1 MAVMADSGL
10 DNKPKKKAAPIR
22 VVLRRLPYTMKKEEL
37 LAQLGPLPEY
47 EGFQFVEADP
57 STLPW
62 AFARAYLAFSDEGD
76 VLSFRDR
83 FNGYV
88 FVDAAGTESMAI
100 VELAPNVKLAKQN
113 RENAQKE
120 DSKCST
126 VHDDVEYKKF
136 LEERNNPTKT
146 EIIPLDQRLKEL
158 EEREK
163 RLKESA
169 IQETPLTLF
178 MVKKYGD
185 RVQKQM
191 EKRRQRD
198 DDRRSRYRDQDNA
211 QTRSRTVKHDIVK
224 TKRQPNNNKPSP
236 STVQQ
241 TDGPGPKQVEVRE
254 KKPKAQ
260 FKQLPI
266 VSPAPSTTSTLTTSM
281 TSTTST
287 TPTTPMASTTSETI
301 GSVEN
306 KSSRRNKERPER
318 AIYQPNA
325 RRRDGNAK

>member
-1 MAVMADSGL
+1 MPNERDQM
-10 DNKPKKKAAPIR
+10 
-22 VVLRRLPYTMKKEEL
+22 
-37 LAQLGPLPEY
+37 
-47 EGFQFVEADP
+47 
-57 STLPW
+57 
-62 AFARAYLAFSDEGD
+62 
-76 VLSFRDR
+76 FRDR

-241 TDGPGPKQVEVRE
+241 TDGPKPVEIRE

-266 VSPAPSTTSTLTTSM
+266 ASPAPSTSM
-281 TSTTST
+281 ASTTST
-287 TPTTPMASTTSETI
+287 ASTTPMASSTSETI